1 MSKQFISRKLRSTN
15 SQLITEHVDMTI
27 SKSVK
32 LFIENVV
39 EKNNII
45 VDGDREKTKKD
56 VVIDKMLIDSHVD
69 SEGNNMKSNNV
80 VKIGKKLRQKSKTSV
95 KFNELSSERLTL
107 FIKPKAIDSYDI
119 RQEYLKEFQS
129 SNKKLLVVNVV
140 LLTNV
145 LIKIQC

>member
-45 VDGDREKTKKD
+45 VDGDREKTKKY

-107 FIKPKAIDSYDI
+107 FIKPKVIGSNNI
-119 RQEYLKEFQS
+119 RQEYLKKLQS
-129 SNKKLLVVNVV
+129 SNRKS
-140 LLTNV
+140 
-145 LIKIQC
+145 CWW